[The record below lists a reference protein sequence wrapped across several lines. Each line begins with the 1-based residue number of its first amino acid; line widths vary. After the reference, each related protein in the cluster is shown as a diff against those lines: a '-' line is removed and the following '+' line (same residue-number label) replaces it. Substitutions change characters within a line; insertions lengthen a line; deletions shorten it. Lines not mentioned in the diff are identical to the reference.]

1 MHRTSTDK
9 EYYESGKIVID
20 ADGIPFEAGEN
31 TKWRRAT
38 FSGDLD
44 TLTGKDNQG
53 IFNFGVSA
61 TNIPKPSPGWV
72 EVKYDSM
79 SQRTQQELVFSS
91 PSETSEYYRKHS
103 GGVWGEWKARRRFP
117 DDPWGRGVL
126 REGSLD
132 ELRDRK
138 AMGIYAF
145 TTAVANKPFDTP
157 GWVTVLFEGQSGR
170 AMQLA
175 RSSSPNVVGEYLRT
189 FADGKWSDWEAL
201 STTITPTPSA
211 PINTTKADRPVTYNP
226 TMTSRPFGE
235 IMTRLSKD
243 RMWGLNCYSSTLR
256 ITYDNGRT
264 WTDLK
269 AFPGAQVESTDILAN
284 GEILVTI
291 NRSGN
296 REVWLSNGFNPYT
309 RAGDW
314 EIVKSGFKFQV
325 KFAPGW
331 SISHHENIVL
341 INEYGPKA
349 GTSWGSVPNVAEG
362 ENARYTYL
370 SLDYGK
376 TWETIFDLNEYLVSE
391 GEDTLLNHLHG
402 VAWDPYWDRIWL
414 TFGDN
419 HAGAS
424 SNGVL
429 YSDDLGK
436 TWQTARH
443 WKDGGDTW
451 QVTSI
456 VPMPDAVYFGGD
468 NMSPSG
474 IIGFSRKR
482 GKSARL
488 GESDFFYAYTHPQ
501 DRHLSQA
508 WQRIHLE
515 SGETVALFAMCAEGT
530 TANSH
535 IVAIRENGKAQLI
548 WQDSVKQSAGM
559 GLRSLCGPTL
569 EGELIAGHNDRRVGA
584 TTWTELRGPVDLY

>member
-38 FSGDLD
+38 FSGDLN

-53 IFNFGVSA
+53 IFNFGGSA
-61 TNIPKPSPGWV
+61 TNTPKSSPGWV
-72 EVKYDSM
+72 EVKYDSL
-79 SQRTQQELVFSS
+79 SNRTQQELVFSS
-91 PSETSEYYRKHS
+91 PNETSEYYRQHS
-103 GGVWGEWKARRRFP
+103 DGVWGEWKSRPRVLAPGWNRRRFN
-117 DDPWGRGVL
+117 GT
-126 REGSLD
+126 SLD
-132 ELRDRK
+132 ELSG
-138 AMGIYAF
+138 ATNAGVWEF
-145 TTAVANKPFDTP
+145 TQAHVSRPFDSP
-157 GWVTVLFEGQSGR
+157 GWVTVFFDGVSLR
-170 AMQLA
+170 TKQLA
-175 RSSSPNVVGEYLRT
+175 QSSSPNIKGEWVRT
-189 FADGKWSDWEAL
+189 HADGAWGEWE
-201 STTITPTPSA
+201 TTTTPTPT
-211 PINTTKADRPVTYNP
+211 PIPVPVGDRPVTYTP
-226 TMTSRPFGE
+226 TLTPRPFIE
-235 IMTRLSKD
+235 IMVRLSDD

-256 ITYDNGRT
+256 ITRDNGRT
-264 WTDLK
+264 WADVK
-269 AFPGAQVESTDILAN
+269 NFPGAQVESTDILAN
-284 GEILVTI
+284 GEVLVTV
-291 NRSGN
+291 NRNGY
-296 REVWLSNGFNPYT
+296 REVWVSTGFDPHT
-309 RAGDW
+309 LGGEW
-314 EIVKSGFKFQV
+314 EMVKSNFKFQI

-331 SISHHENIVL
+331 SISHYKNIVI
-341 INEYGPKA
+341 INEYGPKG
-349 GTSWGSVPNVAEG
+349 GTSWGSVPNVSEG

-376 TWETIFDLNEYLVSE
+376 TWETIFDLNEYLISE

-436 TWQTARH
+436 TWLTARH

-474 IIGFSRKR
+474 IIGLSRNK
-482 GKSARL
+482 GKSAGL
-488 GESDFFYAYTHPQ
+488 DESDFFYAYTHPQ
-501 DRHLSQA
+501 DKHLSQA
-508 WQRIHLE
+508 WQRIHLK

-569 EGELIAGHNDRRVGA
+569 EGELIAGHNDLRVDA
-584 TTWTELRGPVDLY
+584 NTWTELRGPVDLY